1 MLHTQA
7 NDYREFH
14 LAIEKQNNKLMK
26 YTFNKVTLGCSVLSV
41 LISAGAYSQ
50 QLTKKPNV
58 LIIMTDQ
65 LSAESTSFNLGSKY
79 LKTPNI
85 DYLAEN
91 GVSFTNTYCANPLC
105 IPSRSSMFTG
115 RYPHEL
121 GIQYNINKLIDP
133 VEFPTLGTIFKN
145 AGYETGYVGKWHLP
159 YDRSRPESHGFSY
172 LPDKNGNGTDSLSPG
187 LAREFFEMTH
197 KNPFFLVVSF
207 MNPHNICQWPR
218 GQELPDGAIGDP
230 PQPDQCPPLRANSLP
245 SKNETDIMQLMRT
258 SYQASPTFPVG
269 NFTDDKWRQYIWAYY
284 KMIEKVD
291 GEIGNVLQSLRKSG
305 LDKNTIIVFFSDH
318 GDCQG
323 AHRWNQKTVFYEE
336 ASRVPFIF
344 SYPGITPRKSEFLA
358 QTGIDLMPTLCDLA
372 GIPIPKQTR
381 GESLKNLIAN
391 NTTTQERKY
400 LVVSDLLEQGEAVDG
415 KTPKPEGRMLRN
427 KQFKYWIYNEGN
439 QKESLYN
446 LQNDPGEMVNLASD
460 PKFSNELKNC
470 RSQLLEWAKKNN
482 DPFQKFMVK

>member
-1 MLHTQA
+1 M
-7 NDYREFH
+7 E
-14 LAIEKQNNKLMK
+14 NNV
-26 YTFNKVTLGCSVLSV
+26 NKRALGCSVFAV
-41 LISAGAYSQ
+41 LMSAGAYSQ

-85 DYLAEN
+85 DFLAEN
-91 GVSFTNTYCANPLC
+91 GVSFTNAYCANPLC

-145 AGYETGYVGKWHLP
+145 SGYETGYVGKWHLP
-159 YDRSRPESHGFSY
+159 YDRSKPESHGFTY
-172 LPDKNGNGTDSLSPG
+172 LPDKKGNGTDSLSPG
-187 LAREFFEMTH
+187 LAREFFEMKR

-218 GQELPDGAIGDP
+218 GQELPDGPIGDP
-230 PQPDQCPPLRANSLP
+230 PPADQCPPLRANSLP
-245 SKNETDIMQLMRT
+245 SKNETDIMQLMRA
-258 SYQASPTFPVG
+258 SFQASPAFPVG

-284 KMIEKVD
+284 RMIEKVD

-323 AHRWNQKTVFYEE
+323 AHHWNQKTVFYEE

-372 GIPIPKQTR
+372 GILPPKQTR
-381 GESLKNLIAN
+381 GESLKNLITN
-391 NTTTQERKY
+391 NSTTPERKY
-400 LVVSDLLEQGEAVDG
+400 LVVSDLLDQGEAVDG
-415 KTPKPEGRMLRN
+415 KKPKPEGRMLRN

-439 QKESLYN
+439 QKETLYN
-446 LQNDPGEMVNLASD
+446 LQNDPGEMVNLAGD

>member
-1 MLHTQA
+1 
-7 NDYREFH
+7 
-14 LAIEKQNNKLMK
+14 MK
-26 YTFNKVTLGCSVLSV
+26 NTFNKGKLGFSVLSV

-58 LIIMTDQ
+58 LFIMTDQ

-85 DYLAEN
+85 DFLAEN
-91 GVSFTNTYCANPLC
+91 GVSFANAYCANPLC

-121 GIQYNINKLIDP
+121 GIQYNVVKQIDP

-159 YDRSRPESHGFSY
+159 YDRSKPESHGFTY
-172 LPDKNGNGTDSLSPG
+172 LPDKKGNGTDSLSPG
-187 LAREFFEMTH
+187 LAQEFFEMKH

-218 GQELPDGAIGDP
+218 GQKLPDGAIGDP
-230 PQPDQCPPLRANSLP
+230 PRADQCPPLRANSLP

-258 SYQASPTFPVG
+258 SFQASPVFPVG

-284 KMIEKVD
+284 RMIEKVD
-291 GEIGNVLQSLRKSG
+291 GQIGEVLQSLRKSG
-305 LDKNTIIVFFSDH
+305 LDKNTIIVFCSDH

-323 AHRWNQKTVFYEE
+323 AHHWNQKTVFYEE

-381 GESLKNLIAN
+381 GESLKNLITN
-391 NTTTQERKY
+391 NSTTPERKY
-400 LVVSDLLEQGEAVDG
+400 LVVSDLLDQGEAVDG
-415 KTPKPEGRMLRN
+415 KKPTPEGRMLRN

-439 QKESLYN
+439 QKETLYN

-460 PKFSNELKNC
+460 PKFSNELKKC
-470 RSQLLEWAKKNN
+470 RSQLLEWAIKNS